1 MKLSN
6 PFRPTLV
13 PILLFCA
20 AATAWA
26 QTKPETHTNLKVLP
40 KDMPR
45 QELRALM
52 SSFTRAL
59 GVRCV
64 YCHVGE
70 EGKPIREEDFAKD
83 DKPTKIKAR
92 AMLEM
97 TRDLNEKYLAG
108 LEKRADPPVR
118 IQCATC
124 HRGTTQPR
132 MLQDVLRAAYDQGG
146 LDSTVASYQTLRDR
160 YYGRFTYDF
169 GEVPL
174 VDVANQVRDGGHPE
188 DASEL
193 LALNVELNPKSMFAK
208 RQHANFVVT
217 EAFRGAG
224 PDSGTTAYRRLKAE
238 YGPTVVTEE
247 MLNDIGYRLLGGGKT
262 DAAIAA
268 FELNVTEHPE
278 SGNAYDSM
286 GEAYATV
293 GDQKRAIAAYEK
305 SLELDPTNDNAR
317 QKLAELKAAP
327 EKKGK

>member
-6 PFRPTLV
+6 PFRRSLV
-13 PILLFCA
+13 PILLLSA
-20 AATAWA
+20 AASAWA
-26 QTKPETHTNLKVLP
+26 QAKPEPFTNLKVLP
-40 KDMPR
+40 KDMPP

-70 EGKPIREEDFAKD
+70 EGKPVRDEDFAKD

-97 TRDLNEKYLAG
+97 TRDLNEKYLIG

-132 MLQDVLRAAYDQGG
+132 MLQDVLTAAYDQGG
-146 LDSTVASYQTLRDR
+146 LDSTVARYQGLRDR

-174 VDVANQVRDGGHPE
+174 VDVANQVRAGGHPE
-188 DASEL
+188 DAARL
-193 LALNVELNPKSMFAK
+193 LALNVEMNPKSMYAK
-208 RQHANFVVT
+208 RQNANFVIT

-224 PDSGTTAYRRLKAE
+224 PDSGTAAYQRLKVA
-238 YGPTVVTEE
+238 YGPAMVPEE
-247 MLNDIGYRLLGGGKT
+247 MLNEIGYRLLGAGKNE
-262 DAAIAA
+262 AAVAA
-268 FELNVTEHPE
+268 FELNVAEHSE
-278 SGNAYDSM
+278 SGNAYDSL

-293 GDQKRAIAAYEK
+293 GDQKRAITAYEK
-305 SLELDPTNDNAR
+305 SLELDPTNENAR